1 MNDTTI
7 TLRGNVGS
15 DISTTKTAS
24 GHFAI
29 RFRLAVN
36 QWFVSNDGVL
46 TEGRTRW
53 YTIRAW
59 DRLAENAIRSIIKG
73 EPVIVV
79 GRSTL
84 DQWVDRGG
92 KQHVELVV
100 TAQSIGHDLTLGRS
114 TFTKVRRPSGQ
125 ESSDQWST
133 PPNGVEQAP
142 DAEGG
147 DPAPS
152 SDTDETAPQEGTE
165 AAPIAVPAVYSGLEV
180 VSDEEGVQSP
190 HQAPV
195 AQERDEDPLV
205 SESNDEGDAAAAALT
220 QPRPLAFAY

>member
-15 DISTTKTAS
+15 DISTTKTAG

-114 TFTKVRRPSGQ
+114 TFTKVRRPQGQ
-125 ESSDQWST
+125 QAPDQWSV
-133 PPNGVEQAP
+133 PPNDAEQATDDEGADQVP
-142 DAEGG
+142 TADAEE
-147 DPAPS
+147 S
-152 SDTDETAPQEGTE
+152 EPQAGTE
-165 AAPIAVPAVYSGLEV
+165 AGCDAAPAVYSGLEV
-180 VSDEEGVQSP
+180 VSDEERSQSS
-190 HQAPV
+190 HRAPI
-195 AQERDEDPLV
+195 AHERDEGPLV
-205 SESNDEGDAAAAALT
+205 SESDNEGDAAAAALSEA
-220 QPRPLAFAY
+220 RPLAFAY